1 MVLDLQGLV
10 PFVVAA
16 PSLIVLALRMAVV
29 VLDMACVISLVAEV
43 AVCMGYIFV
52 TAAVQH
58 NLVSYFQMACP
69 LMQLDHKLGDH
80 VT

>member
-1 MVLDLQGLV
+1 MVPDLQGLV

-29 VLDMACVISLVAEV
+29 VLDMACVISPVAEV

-58 NLVSYFQMACP
+58 NLVSYFQMACL
-69 LMQLDHKLGDH
+69 LMQLDHNLGDH